1 MIRSYHYLISRGG
14 VNNSKLFMR
23 IKWLFA
29 SSYSQ
34 LFATQLNNQL
44 LLKKGYNNMHSKLCY
59 FVVVSLYKKIQELK
73 DENSV
78 CVLFVNAKKPT
89 NTIKSRSETATAI
102 RPHVP
107 VTSTIGV
114 SLMLP
119 YLTHS
124 GVSARTRLVV
134 SWSVTCLLLH
144 NSFSLLSS

>member
-1 MIRSYHYLISRGG
+1 MIEHVKIG
-14 VNNSKLFMR
+14 VFGTRAKG
-23 IKWLFA
+23 
-29 SSYSQ
+29 
-34 LFATQLNNQL
+34 
-44 LLKKGYNNMHSKLCY
+44 KK
-59 FVVVSLYKKIQELK
+59 E
-73 DENSV
+73 ENSV

-114 SLMLP
+114 SLTLP
-119 YLTHS
+119 CLSHS

>member
-1 MIRSYHYLISRGG
+1 MLFFLKLFHLFLKKLSQKGQMWPVCTGG
-14 VNNSKLFMR
+14 VFGTRAKG
-23 IKWLFA
+23 
-29 SSYSQ
+29 
-34 LFATQLNNQL
+34 
-44 LLKKGYNNMHSKLCY
+44 KK
-59 FVVVSLYKKIQELK
+59 E
-73 DENSV
+73 ENSV

-114 SLMLP
+114 SLTLP
-119 YLTHS
+119 CLTRS

-144 NSFSLLSS
+144 NSLSLSLSLSLCVCVRVCVCVSHLSCLLKRKEKRYGCQR